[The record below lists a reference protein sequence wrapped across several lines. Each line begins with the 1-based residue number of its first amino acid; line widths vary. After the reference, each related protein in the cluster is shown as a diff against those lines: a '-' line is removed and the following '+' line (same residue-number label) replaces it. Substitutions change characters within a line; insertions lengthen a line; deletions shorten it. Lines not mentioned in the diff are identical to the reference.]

1 MRIGLGG
8 AITAIV
14 MLGVAGT
21 APAATCTVTPSATEG
36 PYYTPGAPTRARIA
50 TPGTTGTP
58 LVLRGVVR
66 DSSCRPVAGAIVD
79 MWQADGTGHYDND
92 GYRLRGKVRTNAT
105 GAWTIRTVV
114 PGIYPGRTE
123 HIHVKVGAPGGPVVT
138 TQLYLPGS
146 SGNAGDAFFQ
156 RPLLI
161 RDLNRSSTPWTG
173 TYPFVVRR

>member
-8 AITAIV
+8 AITAIA
-14 MLGVAGT
+14 MLGLAGA

-36 PYYTPGAPTRARIA
+36 PFYTPGAPTRARIA

-79 MWQADGTGHYDND
+79 MWQADG
-92 GYRLRGKVRTNAT
+92 K
-105 GAWTIRTVV
+105 
-114 PGIYPGRTE
+114 P